1 MLQRAFV
8 CAAAFAL
15 GAAALFAAPEPE
27 IPSWMAG
34 TWTGVADGLEMEEV
48 WTPAKGS
55 SMLGLHRDV
64 KGGRTVEYE
73 FLRIEA
79 APDGVTYWAS
89 PSGRPAT
96 PFRLAESSERRVVFS
111 NPELPYPTRIL
122 YWLAPDGL
130 LHARIEGTLK
140 GKAAS
145 EEWSWNRAGP

>member
-1 MLQRAFV
+1 MRYAEHRPP
-8 CAAAFAL
+8 
-15 GAAALFAAPEPE
+15 AALAPF
-27 IPSWMAG
+27 
-34 TWTGVADGLEMEEV
+34 
-48 WTPAKGS
+48 
-55 SMLGLHRDV
+55 
-64 KGGRTVEYE
+64 VE
-73 FLRIEA
+73 
-79 APDGVTYWAS
+79 S

-145 EEWSWNRAGP
+145 EEWSWKKTG